1 MKDRTGAPS
10 NQREKCFNGCPCWT
24 PEERSECRLGVIG
37 SDWRDSTGEP
47 IECECE
53 SYIRDI
59 EFVNRISVMQ
69 LHAGRRKGMTFNFLP
84 RMVAVFVFACLLL
97 QNGRSTFAAFTTVT
111 TIPDP
116 EFVDEIGNITVPA
129 GRNVKLAC
137 SVKDLGSFKVAWMLF
152 DKSAILTV
160 QNHVITRNPRISV
173 SHDKHRTWFLH
184 INDVH
189 EEDKGKYMCQIN
201 TAAAKTQYGY
211 LHVVVPPNID
221 DSQSSSD
228 AIVREGANVSLTC
241 KATGSPTPNIRW
253 KRDDG
258 SKISINK
265 TLSVAEWEGE
275 TLEMARISRLDMGA
289 YLCIASNGI
298 PPSVSKQ
305 IKVSVDFPPMLW
317 IPHQLVGAPLG
328 YSVTLECYTEAHPTS
343 LNYWAREDG
352 LMIHESGKYKT
363 VSLPDRPSYKT
374 HMTLTIYDIQKE
386 DYGSYKCI
394 AKNPRGETDG
404 TIRLYMSA
412 PPSTS
417 PSPSTTEVPKKDWE
431 FMAEMNNSVYGN
443 PSSLTI
449 QNEKNIKTGTKFQ
462 SNLNEIGKSEQ
473 KSSELDRKRNYNWP
487 PDKDS
492 ATGVMTTV
500 TLLLIALAVTIIR

>member
-1 MKDRTGAPS
+1 
-10 NQREKCFNGCPCWT
+10 
-24 PEERSECRLGVIG
+24 
-37 SDWRDSTGEP
+37 
-47 IECECE
+47 
-53 SYIRDI
+53 
-59 EFVNRISVMQ
+59 MQ
-69 LHAGRRKGMTFNFLP
+69 LHAGKNKGMTINFLP
-84 RMVAVFVFACLLL
+84 SMLAAFIFVCLLL
-97 QNGRSTFAAFTTVT
+97 QNGWSTLAAFTTVT

-116 EFVDEIGNITVPA
+116 EFVEPIGNITVPA

-137 SVKDLGSFKVAWMLF
+137 IVKDLGSFKVAWMLF

-228 AIVREGANVSLTC
+228 AIVREGSNVTLTC
-241 KATGSPTPNIRW
+241 KATGSPTPSIRW
-253 KRDDG
+253 RRDDG

-265 TLSVAEWEGE
+265 TLSVQDWEGD

-289 YLCIASNGI
+289 YLCIASNTI

-328 YSVTLECYTEAHPTS
+328 YSVMLECYTEAHPTS
-343 LNYWAREDG
+343 LNYWSREDG
-352 LMIHESGKYKT
+352 LMIHESSKYKT
-363 VSLPDRPSYKT
+363 TSSPDRPSYKT
-374 HMTLTIYDIQKE
+374 HMTLTISDIQKE

-417 PSPSTTEVPKKDWE
+417 PSPSTTEIPKKDWE
-431 FMAEMNNSVYGN
+431 FTGEMNNSVYGN

-449 QNEKNIKTGTKFQ
+449 HNEKNTKPGTKFQ

-473 KSSELDRKRNYNWP
+473 KSTELDRKRNYNSWP

-492 ATGVMTTV
+492 AMGLMTTV
-500 TLLLIALAVTIIR
+500 TLLLVGLVVTILR